1 MKEEITMKK
10 TRKTSKKG
18 FTLVELIVVLVIL
31 AILAAMLVPA
41 LTGYIR
47 RARQEKEFQAAST
60 VLTAVQVEVT
70 SAYGEGKTIDG
81 NYVTLDKLEELTGV
95 ALKSV
100 TFTVNVPAAGGE
112 ELTGVNAYTV
122 SAITVSFD
130 GKNYYHYTSGD
141 GSWTANTTAG
151 SESITAGRASSGN
164 SGNTGN

>member
-1 MKEEITMKK
+1 MKK

-81 NYVTLDKLEELTGV
+81 NYVTLNKLEELTGV
-95 ALKSV
+95 ALNSV
-100 TFTVNVPAAGGE
+100 KFDVNAATE
-112 ELTGVNAYTV
+112 GVNAYTV

-130 GKNYYHYTSGD
+130 GTNYYHYTSGA
-141 GSWTANTTAG
+141 GSWTADTTAG
-151 SESITAGRASSGN
+151 AETITAIRASSGN
-164 SGNTGN
+164 SGNTGS